1 MKKLQFLPR
10 LGRGGKI
17 VRNLV
22 LAAGLALVIWAQYG
36 CPLPTLEMEFRRAE
50 RENLLPPSEIVL
62 STGRITVAHSHEPYD
77 PVPKVTQEQIL
88 GLGDDYAVAFWQN
101 SSLRGASELVCWSFE
116 EQEGQVKLV
125 PLRHAVSDT
134 RDENWPERESC
145 VAVAALELPEG
156 TARGEMT
163 VEAEEGLY
171 QEESEVLERNLCLF
185 AFQSRLSSYSYDWVQ
200 GLPYTLRCYDEAGKL
215 LLEQTGTVPVRT

>member
-1 MKKLQFLPR
+1 MKKLRFLPK

-22 LAAGLALVIWAQYG
+22 LVAGLVLVIWAQYG

-200 GLPYTLRCYDEAGKL
+200 GLPYTLRCYDEAGEL
-215 LLEQTGTVPVRT
+215 LLEQTGTVPIRN

>member
-36 CPLPTLEMEFRRAE
+36 CPLPTLEMEFRRME
-50 RENLLPPSEIVL
+50 RTYLLPPSEILL
-62 STGRITVAHSHEPYD
+62 STGRITVSHSHEPYD

-88 GLGDDYAVAFWQN
+88 GLGDDYAVAFWRN

-171 QEESEVLERNLCLF
+171 QEKSEVLEHDLCLF

-200 GLPYTLRCYDEAGKL
+200 GLPYTLRCYDEAGEL
-215 LLEQTGTVPVRT
+215 LLEQTGTVPIRN

>member
-1 MKKLQFLPR
+1 M
-10 LGRGGKI
+10 
-17 VRNLV
+17 
-22 LAAGLALVIWAQYG
+22 
-36 CPLPTLEMEFRRAE
+36 
-50 RENLLPPSEIVL
+50 
-62 STGRITVAHSHEPYD
+62 
-77 PVPKVTQEQIL
+77 
-88 GLGDDYAVAFWQN
+88 AFWQN

-171 QEESEVLERNLCLF
+171 QEKSEVLEHDLCLF

-200 GLPYTLRCYDEAGKL
+200 GLPYTLRCYDEAGEL
-215 LLEQTGTVPVRT
+215 LLEQTGPVPIRN

>member
-1 MKKLQFLPR
+1 MKKLRFLPK

-22 LAAGLALVIWAQYG
+22 LVAGLVLVIWAQYG

-163 VEAEEGLY
+163 VEAQEGLY

-200 GLPYTLRCYDEAGKL
+200 GLPYTLRCYDEAGEL
-215 LLEQTGTVPVRT
+215 LLEQAGTVPMRN

>member
-1 MKKLQFLPR
+1 MKKLRFLPK

-22 LAAGLALVIWAQYG
+22 LVAGLALVIWAQYG

-101 SSLRGASELVCWSFE
+101 SSRRGASELVCWPFE

-171 QEESEVLERNLCLF
+171 QEKSEALERNLCLF

-200 GLPYTLRCYDEAGKL
+200 GLPYTLRCYDEAGEL
-215 LLEQTGTVPVRT
+215 LLEQTGTVPIRN